1 MNIKDEIKEAFIENK
16 RIFLILIVIFTI
28 AFILGDISADEIASV
43 LMPMLKDA
51 MLKGNVTSIDAF
63 NIMIHNETAALVTLI
78 GSIFFAVY
86 TFLAIFLNG
95 FVVGFM
101 AGYTIH
107 STYDL
112 IIYIALI
119 VPHGILEIPAFFCS
133 CTSGIL
139 LFTFIFKV
147 IRDKIHKNTFSE
159 AYQNN
164 KKTLKHVMVLFLIA
178 VILFAIAALI
188 EGFITPQIGN
198 IVSQQMGGANILN
211 S

>member
-1 MNIKDEIKEAFIENK
+1 MNIKYEIKEAFVENK
-16 RIFLILIVIFTI
+16 KIFLILIVIFAI

-51 MLKGNVTSIDAF
+51 MLKGYVTSVDAF
-63 NIMIHNETAALVTLI
+63 NIMIHNETAALITLI
-78 GSIFFAVY
+78 GSIFFAIY
-86 TFLAIFLNG
+86 AFIAIFLNG

-107 STYDL
+107 STFDL
-112 IIYIALI
+112 VMYIALI
-119 VPHGILEIPAFFCS
+119 VPHGILEIPAFFSS

-147 IRDKIHKNTFSE
+147 LRDKIRKNTFSE

-164 KKTLKHVMVLFLIA
+164 KKTLKHVAVLFLVA
-178 VILFAIAALI
+178 VILFAKAALI

-198 IVSQQMGGANILN
+198 IISQQMGGSNLLK
-211 S
+211 

>member
-1 MNIKDEIKEAFIENK
+1 MNIKDEIKEAFAENK
-16 RIFLILIVIFTI
+16 KIFLILIVIFVI

-51 MLKGNVTSIDAF
+51 LLKGNVTSVDAF

-78 GSIFFAVY
+78 GSVFFAVY
-86 TFLAIFLNG
+86 AFLAIFLNG

-112 IIYIALI
+112 VMYIALI

-147 IRDKIHKNTFSE
+147 LRDKIRKNTFSE

-164 KKTLKHVMVLFLIA
+164 KKTLKHVAVLFLVA

-198 IVSQQMGGANILN
+198 IVSQQMGGANLLK
-211 S
+211 